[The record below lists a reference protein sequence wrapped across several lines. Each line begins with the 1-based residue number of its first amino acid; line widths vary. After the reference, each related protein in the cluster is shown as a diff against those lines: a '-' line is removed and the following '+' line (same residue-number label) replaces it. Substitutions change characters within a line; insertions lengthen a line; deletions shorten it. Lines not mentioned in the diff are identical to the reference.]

1 MNTTAQIAK
10 HMNDVFF
17 GGNWTTSNLK
27 DNLKDVSWQ
36 QATTKVYTFNTIA
49 TLVYH
54 ISYYVEAVTKVLEG
68 EPLNAKDE
76 FSFSHP
82 SIQSQ
87 EDWEQLLNKIWKD
100 VERFVKLIEKLPDSI
115 LGENFTDIKYGTY
128 FRNLNG
134 IIEHTHYHL
143 GQIVIIKKILLQE
156 SKD

>member
-54 ISYYVEAVTKVLEG
+54 ISYYVEAVTKILEG

-82 SIQSQ
+82 PIQSQ
-87 EDWEQLLNKIWKD
+87 EDWEQLLNKVWKD

-115 LGENFTDIKYGTY
+115 LGENFTDKKYGTY

>member
-82 SIQSQ
+82 PIQSQ

-115 LGENFTDIKYGTY
+115 LGENFTDKKYGTY

-156 SKD
+156 NKD

>member
-82 SIQSQ
+82 PIQSQ

-115 LGENFTDIKYGTY
+115 LGENFTDKKYGTY

>member
-82 SIQSQ
+82 PIQSQ
-87 EDWEQLLNKIWKD
+87 EDWEQLLNKVWKD

-115 LGENFTDIKYGTY
+115 LGENFTDKKYGTY

-143 GQIVIIKKILLQE
+143 GQIVIIKKILLQG

>member
-27 DNLKDVSWQ
+27 DNLKDVNWQ

-82 SIQSQ
+82 PIQSQ

-115 LGENFTDIKYGTY
+115 LGENFTDKKYGTY

-143 GQIVIIKKILLQE
+143 GQIVIIKKILLKE

>member
-54 ISYYVEAVTKVLEG
+54 IS
-68 EPLNAKDE
+68 
-76 FSFSHP
+76 
-82 SIQSQ
+82 
-87 EDWEQLLNKIWKD
+87 
-100 VERFVKLIEKLPDSI
+100 
-115 LGENFTDIKYGTY
+115 
-128 FRNLNG
+128 
-134 IIEHTHYHL
+134 
-143 GQIVIIKKILLQE
+143 
-156 SKD
+156 

>member
-27 DNLKDVSWQ
+27 DNLKGVSWQ

-82 SIQSQ
+82 PIQSQ

-115 LGENFTDIKYGTY
+115 LGENFTDKKYGTY